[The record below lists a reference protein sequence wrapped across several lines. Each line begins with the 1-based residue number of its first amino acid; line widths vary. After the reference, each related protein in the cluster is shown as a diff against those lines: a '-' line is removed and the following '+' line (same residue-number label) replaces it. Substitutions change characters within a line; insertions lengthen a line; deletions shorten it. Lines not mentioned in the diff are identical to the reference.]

1 MKQKFQ
7 SFITYIAIREIVSR
21 SSYKTCKIR
30 YIKIFDVLNFRFAED
45 SSIFSIYSKAFVITC
60 ITARVK
66 IFLQNI
72 KLNFR
77 LEKIARYFPEREKN

>member
-1 MKQKFQ
+1 M
-7 SFITYIAIREIVSR
+7 
-21 SSYKTCKIR
+21 
-30 YIKIFDVLNFRFAED
+30 LNFRFAED

-77 LEKIARYFPEREKN
+77 LEKIARYFPEREKNWTRSFNMAIRARAKRLSSGR